1 MSVDEAAAAVL
12 SQIALAADGAV
23 LGLGLAYVAVRS
35 IVNYTS
41 SSSALNKIKHA
52 PSLRVSDLRS
62 FLSNSDLDSGDR
74 KLVVVRG
81 YVEAKAAVEGNWTSL
96 RHNDALVSPQSGD
109 KAVVLLRTQTCIY
122 NEWRGLF
129 GWTSEIRSVFR
140 RSWREKESSSLRTI
154 PFVLVDGG
162 MWPYSEYV
170 VVNMNGS
177 RHPIPLDTVY
187 HHLQPIT
194 ASPYTFFQAF
204 FGHEYPVG
212 LLDEEKILPLGKEIT
227 VVGTCGLSNGA
238 PEIKSCKDLPVF
250 MSDVSK
256 EQILV
261 DLAFRTKVL
270 LWSGVVLGSLAIG
283 VLGYAAVRN
292 WNKWKVW
299 RQMRR
304 IQRDDTADSSEADTQ
319 ILTDEETG
327 DIPEGELCAICLTRR
342 RRSAFI
348 PCGHLV
354 CCPRCALS
362 IEHEVS
368 PKCPV
373 CRQSIRTSV
382 RIYDS

>member
-1 MSVDEAAAAVL
+1 MSLDEAAAAAL
-12 SQIALAADGAV
+12 SQLALAADGAV
-23 LGLGLAYVAVRS
+23 LGLVLAYAAARS
-35 IVNYTS
+35 ILNYTS
-41 SSSALNKIKHA
+41 SSSALNIIKHA

-62 FLSNSDLDSGDR
+62 ILSNSDHDSDDR

-81 YVEAKAAVEGNWTSL
+81 YVEAKAAVVNDWKSL
-96 RHNDALVSPQSGD
+96 RSNHALVSPQSGD

-122 NEWRGLF
+122 NEWRGWF

-140 RSWREKESSSLRTI
+140 RSWKEEESSSLRTI

-162 MWPYSEYV
+162 IWPYSDYV

-177 RHPIPLDTVY
+177 RHPVPLVTVY

-194 ASPYTFFQAF
+194 ASPYTFLRAF
-204 FGHEYPVG
+204 FGDEYPVG
-212 LLDEEKILPLGKEIT
+212 LLDEEKILPLGKDIT
-227 VVGTCGLSNGA
+227 VVGTVGLSNGI

-250 MSDVSK
+250 MSDMTK

-261 DLAFRTKVL
+261 DLSFRIKVL

-292 WNKWKVW
+292 WNKWKER
-299 RQMRR
+299 RQMRQ
-304 IQRDDTADSSEADTQ
+304 IQRDNTADSSEADTH
-319 ILTDEETG
+319 IVTDEDG
-327 DIPEGELCAICLTRR
+327 NIPEVELCAICLTRR

-354 CCPRCALS
+354 CCQRCARS

-368 PKCPV
+368 PKCPL